1 MRRPSR
7 VPGRPPALTLT
18 LLLSAGALVGVW
30 PLSAQAAPPPEVE
43 AATALATAG
52 RLTEAAASLEAASRT
67 ATGTARLEIVVQHA
81 RMIAR
86 LGELSNG
93 RRRLDGILPAIR
105 KAGDPELLAR
115 ALRYRARMEIDAG
128 DEATAVRTLREAI
141 LVHQRSG
148 ADPRGLDLARFSL
161 ASIANAQSDI
171 EIAYAGFADVLESA
185 MARGDR
191 DLEAKTLMA
200 LGNCLLHYHRGDLA
214 HPLLREAVTLFSE
227 LGNRVSGRVAQA
239 RLAYTLHLEGRTNEA
254 RRAAH
259 EAVTDHGDLG
269 GNEWTQVLWPY
280 LLIEADAEAA
290 GEALAL
296 DEALAVAA
304 TRLSMPAFRDAPAL
318 RAEVLVAAAS
328 ALVRAHRFLEARNL
342 IDRLDRATLVER
354 QQPEYDFVRGVV
366 LSWAGDPARAAEAL
380 DRALAYAERPVPAAS
395 HRAIARFAQS
405 PWVRTATAHLAD
417 AAVRLGRPAQALGVL
432 GRQKARALTLAV
444 IRGAGSGVG
453 APASAISALQTGR
466 ALVEAVR
473 TLQRPQGPLQR
484 IAVADSDRVALP
496 AGRLGL
502 EFVVAADRV
511 HAFLVD
517 GERVRHA
524 VVTNDVA
531 RLRNEAANFVADLQR
546 QRPDWQGPA
555 AGLGARLLGPFDE
568 EIRAAA
574 AAGGRLTIVPHGF
587 LHAVPFAAL
596 RLGEQTL
603 IDLLPVDEAPSLAVA
618 AGVPGRRRPDGKND
632 LLLVGAVAT
641 ETAGNTLP
649 GAEREIDEIHALL
662 GGVRLTGRAATESAF
677 VTAAGRAGRI
687 LLAAHGHPARG
698 GQPGYIELG
707 PSATHDGRL
716 EAHDVLALDLSGAEV
731 FLSACETAVGDL
743 DPGDEMWGI
752 LDRAFLLAGARTVIA
767 TKWPVD
773 DAATRRLVT
782 AYFAQVEAQG
792 PLGALREAQM
802 RLRRGEAPVAAQTTT
817 RGVRTVAAPAQ
828 TRYEHPYFWSGFKL
842 MGAAR

>member
-1 MRRPSR
+1 M
-7 VPGRPPALTLT
+7 LT

-30 PLSAQAAPPPEVE
+30 PRHAQAAPPPEVE

-67 ATGTARLEIVVQHA
+67 ATGTARLEIVVYRASVLA
-81 RMIAR
+81 RIGR
-86 LGELSNG
+86 LVEG
-93 RRRLDGILPAIR
+93 RQLLADVR
-105 KAGDPELLAR
+105 KAVLASRDAGLTGRWFRYLAR
-115 ALRYRARMEIDAG
+115 AQIDAG
-128 DEATAVRTLREAI
+128 EEAAAAKSLKAAVDVLA
-141 LVHQRSG
+141 RSG

-171 EIAYAGFADVLESA
+171 ETAYAGFADVLESA

-290 GEALAL
+290 GEAHAL
-296 DEALAVAA
+296 DGALAVAA
-304 TRLSMPAFRDAPAL
+304 ARLSMPAFRDAPAL
-318 RAEVLVAAAS
+318 RAEVVLAAAS
-328 ALVRAHRFLEARNL
+328 ALVRANRLLEARKL
-342 IDRLDRATLVER
+342 IERLDRATLVER
-354 QQPEYDFVRGVV
+354 QRADHDYLVGVV
-366 LSWAGDPARAAEAL
+366 QVWSGEPSRAVEALERAIAEAERSAPRASP
-380 DRALAYAERPVPAAS
+380 RALARFSENPWIQTAATRLAEAS
-395 HRAIARFAQS
+395 LQ
-405 PWVRTATAHLAD
+405 
-417 AAVRLGRPAQALGVL
+417 LGRPAHALEVL
-432 GRQKARALTLAV
+432 GRQKARALTQAV
-444 IRGAGSGVG
+444 IRGAGSGAG
-453 APASAISALQTGR
+453 SPASAISALQTGR

-484 IAVADSDRVALP
+484 IAVALSERVALP

-502 EFVVAADRV
+502 EYVVATDRV

-524 VVTNDVA
+524 VITTDVA
-531 RLRNEAANFVADLQR
+531 GLRNETANFVADLQR

-555 AGLGARLLGPFDE
+555 AGLGGRLLGPFAE
-568 EIRAAA
+568 ALRAAA

-596 RLGEQTL
+596 RLGDETL

-618 AGVPGRRRPDGKND
+618 AGVPGRRRPHGKND

-716 EAHDVLALDLSGAEV
+716 EAHDVMALDLSGAEV

>member
-1 MRRPSR
+1 MRGPSR
-7 VPGRPPALTLT
+7 VRGLPSALTLA
-18 LLLSAGALVGVW
+18 LLLSAGAVVGVW
-30 PLSAQAAPPPEVE
+30 PRHAQAAPPPEVD

-67 ATGTARLEIVVQHA
+67 ATGTARLEIVVYRASVLA
-81 RMIAR
+81 RIGR
-86 LGELSNG
+86 LVEG
-93 RRRLDGILPAIR
+93 RQLLGDVR
-105 KAGDPELLAR
+105 KAVFASRDAGLTGRWFRYLAR
-115 ALRYRARMEIDAG
+115 AQIDAG
-128 DEATAVRTLREAI
+128 EEAAAAKSLKAAVDVLA
-141 LVHQRSG
+141 RSG

-171 EIAYAGFADVLESA
+171 ETAYAGFADVLESA

-191 DLEAKTLMA
+191 DLEAKALMA
-200 LGNCLLHYHRGDLA
+200 LGRVLLRLQRADLSES
-214 HPLLREAVTLFSE
+214 LLREAIALFTE
-227 LGNRVSGRVAQA
+227 LGNHVSGRVAQA
-239 RLAYTLHLEGRTNEA
+239 RLGYALQLAGRTMEA
-254 RRAAH
+254 RQAATD
-259 EAVTDHGDLG
+259 AVMGDGDLG

-280 LLIEADAEAA
+280 LVIEAEAEAG
-290 GEALAL
+290 GEAHAL
-296 DEALAVAA
+296 DEALAVAVA
-304 TRLSMPAFRDAPAL
+304 RLSTPAFRDAPAL
-318 RAEVLVAAAS
+318 RAEVVLAMGNAMA
-328 ALVRAHRFLEARNL
+328 RAGRYFEARK
-342 IDRLDRATLVER
+342 IVERLDRAALVER
-354 QQPEYDFVRGVV
+354 QQPEYDFVTGVV
-366 LSWAGDPARAAEAL
+366 HAWAGDSIHAAAALERALIDAERPMPGASHQALARFSENPWIQTASTRLAEASLRLGHPARALE
-380 DRALAYAERPVPAAS
+380 
-395 HRAIARFAQS
+395 
-405 PWVRTATAHLAD
+405 
-417 AAVRLGRPAQALGVL
+417 VL

-444 IRGAGSGVG
+444 IRRAGSGVG
-453 APASAISALQTGR
+453 GPASAISALQTGR

-484 IAVADSDRVALP
+484 IAVAVPDRVALP

-502 EFVVAADRV
+502 EYVVAADRV

-524 VVTNDVA
+524 VVTTDVA
-531 RLRNEAANFVADLQR
+531 RLRDETARFVADLQR
-546 QRPDWQGPA
+546 QRPDWLGPA
-555 AGLGARLLGPFDE
+555 AGLGAGLLGPFGE

-574 AAGGRLTIVPHGF
+574 AAGDRLTIVPHGF

-596 RLGEQTL
+596 RLGDETL
-603 IDLLPVDEAPSLAVA
+603 LDLLPVDEAPSLAVA
-618 AGVPGRRRPDGKND
+618 AGLPGRRRPHGKND

-649 GAEREIDEIHALL
+649 GAEREIDEIQAML

-817 RGVRTVAAPAQ
+817 RGVRTVAAPVQ